1 MTMAMFEGIN
11 WLAVLAAALSA
22 FLLGGLWYGPL
33 FRRAWCRENGID
45 PDAPPSGHP
54 ARVFGTAFVA
64 ALVAAA
70 AFAVLLRPEP
80 PLPVALHAGFVAGL
94 AYVAMGF
101 AINYAFAG
109 RSLRLW
115 LIDGGYHTLQ
125 FTPYGLILGA
135 WH

>member
-1 MTMAMFEGIN
+1 MAMFEGIN

-45 PDAPPSGHP
+45 PEAPPSEHP
-54 ARVFGTAFVA
+54 AKVFGTAFVA

-70 AFAVLLRPEP
+70 AFAVLLRPAP
-80 PLPVALHAGFVAGL
+80 PLPIALHAGFVAGL

-101 AINYAFAG
+101 GINYAFAG
-109 RSLRLW
+109 RSFKLW

-125 FTPYGLILGA
+125 FTVYGLILGA